1 MKALAMQ
8 IWEMPAM
15 EFAGL
20 MFGAAVV
27 VAIVQYVRTE
37 LHISRMKRMARQG
50 LR

>member
-8 IWEMPAM
+8 VWEMPSI

-20 MFGAAVV
+20 MFVSAVV
-27 VAIVQYVRTE
+27 VAIVQYARTE
-37 LHISRMKRMARQG
+37 LHISRMKRIARQD